1 MAAFICGRQMEALM
15 TSELQQR
22 LADLTTQLTEI
33 LMSAAILVDEI
44 RAILQSDS
52 DHSSS
57 AHPNRSSHTPVRNT
71 RHHRPFVENSTFSV
85 FWQGKTCPLRN
96 TINFRLAA
104 RLARQPNQYIT
115 AGQLLADVWD
125 GGVKSPDTI
134 RSTVRNLRSRFR
146 QAGMSDLAAAI
157 RGTGGRYGLI
167 LDPDE

>member
-1 MAAFICGRQMEALM
+1 M

-22 LADLTTQLTEI
+22 LADLSTQLTEI

-44 RAILQSDS
+44 HTIVLADA
-52 DHSSS
+52 DHSST
-57 AHPNRSSHTPVRNT
+57 ARPNRPA
-71 RHHRPFVENSTFSV
+71 RPTAPDSRCHPPLVDVSTLAV
-85 FWQGKTCPLRN
+85 FWQGRICPLRN
-96 TINFRLAA
+96 TILFRLAA

-115 AGQLLADVWD
+115 AGQLLSDVWD

-134 RSTVRNLRSRFR
+134 RSTVRNLRQRLR

-167 LDPDE
+167 FNPDE